1 MKSEIARMRKEAE
14 EAQIAELRANY
25 SRLSLESRIQIVML
39 SRKLVEEEEVNS
51 LRLQFI
57 IAYNKLNEEGK
68 RIASAYLEALASN
81 PKYRK

>member
-1 MKSEIARMRKEAE
+1 MESKIAQMRKEAE

-39 SRKLVEEEEVNS
+39 SRKLVEEEDANS

-57 IAYNKLNEEGK
+57 TAYNKLNDEGK
-68 RIASAYLEALASN
+68 RLAVAYLEVLASN

>member
-1 MKSEIARMRKEAE
+1 MESKIAQMQKEAE

-25 SRLSLESRIQIVML
+25 SRLSLEGRIQIVML
-39 SRKLVEEEEVNS
+39 SRKLVEEEEANS

-57 IAYNKLNEEGK
+57 IAYNKLNDEGK
-68 RIASAYLEALASN
+68 RIVIAYLKALAAN

>member
-68 RIASAYLEALASN
+68 RIVSAYLEALASN

>member
-1 MKSEIARMRKEAE
+1 MESKIAQMQKEAE

-39 SRKLVEEEEVNS
+39 SRKLVEEEEANS

-57 IAYNKLNEEGK
+57 TAYNKLNDEGK
-68 RIASAYLEALASN
+68 RIVNAYLEALALN
-81 PKYRK
+81 HKYRK